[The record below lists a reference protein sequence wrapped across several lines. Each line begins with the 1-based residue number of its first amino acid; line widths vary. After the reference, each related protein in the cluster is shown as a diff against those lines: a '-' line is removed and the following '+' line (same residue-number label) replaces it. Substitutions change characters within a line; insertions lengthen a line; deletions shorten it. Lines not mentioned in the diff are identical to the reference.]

1 MNRIR
6 IASIVLTCLALFT
19 LGWAAYVVLFA
30 FRSPAWFVLPAVLG
44 ATAVRG
50 WWLLHALR
58 ALDTKIQAP

>member
-6 IASIVLTCLALFT
+6 LASIVLTCLALFT

-50 WWLLHALR
+50 WWILHSLAGVQKR
-58 ALDTKIQAP
+58 LDAP